1 MKLGII
7 TSAAA
12 FGLVLGSLMGLSS
25 SQAHVPVSH
34 DYSMTR
40 PLIGFERGEPGEPVV
55 QAAPVIQATPVTIVA
70 HKASPKASRA
80 LQWTCS
86 APSRLMA
93 GAEDTPMQARS
104 SDTQTV
110 RKCEWR

>member
-12 FGLVLGSLMGLSS
+12 LGLVLGSLVGLSS
-25 SQAHVPVSH
+25 SHANVPVSR

-40 PLIGFERGEPGEPVV
+40 SLIGFERGEPVV
-55 QAAPVIQATPVTIVA
+55 QAAPVIQASPVTIVA
-70 HKASPKASRA
+70 HKSVLGPAKAK
-80 LQWTCS
+80 QWVCS

-93 GAEDTPMQARS
+93 GAEDTPVEARS